1 MGLLFTRNSPN
12 RESSLLPSF
21 YILLYSF
28 YMQFLTSALPY
39 IQIGLSILLIA
50 SILLQQT
57 GVGLGE
63 AFGGSGS
70 DVGFHT
76 RRGAE
81 KILFIA
87 SIVLGILFLMTA
99 LFAVLTNAR

>member
-1 MGLLFTRNSPN
+1 MELHGEAVTCLIFVFWYTLR
-12 RESSLLPSF
+12 
-21 YILLYSF
+21 

-50 SILLQQT
+50 SVLLQQT

-81 KILFIA
+81 KMLFIA
-87 SIVLGILFLMTA
+87 SIILGILFLITA
-99 LFAVLTNAR
+99 LFAVLTGAR